1 MSATRNIEVGSD
13 RAAPSTEGEPAPGEL
28 ELVRAFVNTRE
39 LDPDREELT
48 DPAAL
53 ATWLTERGL
62 PVGRRLS
69 DTELERAI
77 AFREAVRSL
86 LLANSGRPLDPA
98 AMRQLQG
105 IAEAAPVRLEIGP
118 DGGVEMACSA
128 RGVDALVAG
137 VLAAIAKAQDSG
149 TWQRLKACTS
159 EECLW
164 AFYDRSRNRSRHWC
178 SMDVCGNRAKTRTY
192 RAKRTDN

>member
-1 MSATRNIEVGSD
+1 MSDNRNIEEVLP
-13 RAAPSTEGEPAPGEL
+13 RAAPSTESGRAPGEL
-28 ELVRAFVNTRE
+28 ELVRALVNTRE

-53 ATWLTERGL
+53 GAWLTERGL
-62 PVGRRLS
+62 PVRGRLG
-69 DTELERAI
+69 DADLERAI
-77 AFREAVRSL
+77 AFREALRSL

-98 AMRQLQG
+98 AIRQLQE
-105 IAEAAPVRLEIGP
+105 IAEAAPVRLEIGA
-118 DGGVEMACSA
+118 DGEVDLACSA
-128 RGVDALVAG
+128 EGVDALVAD

-149 TWQRLKACTS
+149 EWQRLKACTS

-192 RAKRTDN
+192 RATHVGG